1 MKLEPLTHSKVM
13 GGIWGFVLGA
23 GVAMIIGFV
32 WGGWTTATTTQKM
45 SDEAVL
51 ASRAAICVAQFM
63 NAPNYKANLKEL
75 QATDSY
81 RRSEL
86 IEKGGWDKMPGQDKA
101 AWGVAGACIAGL
113 EVLIKTG
120 T

>member
-63 NAPNYKANLKEL
+63 KDPNQIAKIKEF
-75 QATDSY
+75 AGTESY
-81 RRSEL
+81 QRSDF
-86 IEKGGWDKMPGQDKA
+86 IERGGWDKMPGQDKA
-101 AWGVAGACIAGL
+101 AWGVSSACVAGL
-113 EVLIKTG
+113 EVLIKK
-120 T
+120 